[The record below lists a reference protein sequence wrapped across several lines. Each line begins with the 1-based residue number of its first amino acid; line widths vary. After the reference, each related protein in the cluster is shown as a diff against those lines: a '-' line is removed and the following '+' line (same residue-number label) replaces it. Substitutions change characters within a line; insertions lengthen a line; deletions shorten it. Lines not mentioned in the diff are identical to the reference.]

1 MRSPC
6 QVRSRS
12 IVTWGTATALT
23 GRFADRIDDNH
34 TYPTQNA
41 SDTTMKMS
49 TVPTPLRHPFLLLA
63 LLIGLLAGGC
73 EDRLLP
79 PDDDNDSTG
88 AATGLVAYNKFFE
101 DDALPY
107 PIFMGIALVDSLG
120 IEREFLQTKYQITSP
135 SGNGLVAVID
145 TSGRGIDLIDLEE
158 GKIVRNFRM
167 PVGDD
172 INYYS
177 AAISPQGD
185 RIAYSIEYDDGA
197 TTNESTRRIHIVK
210 TDGSNPITLNV
221 GAGHESFVRFS
232 PDGSRVAF
240 FDATAD
246 RSGWLYVARVDGS
259 DVRKIADVGRV
270 AHDGYMTFAWS
281 PDGEEIVYSD
291 FENDEFQ
298 LVVAAVDGS
307 GTRLLGVNGMAPDWS
322 PDGASILYASET
334 GLAVTAADGTGGTRN
349 LGLYA
354 IFSTW
359 SPDSRKILCFE
370 VDPGIDLDQQMPQ
383 LVVIDAATSA
393 RGPVTESAY
402 YGYWYR

>member
-1 MRSPC
+1 
-6 QVRSRS
+6 
-12 IVTWGTATALT
+12 
-23 GRFADRIDDNH
+23 
-34 TYPTQNA
+34 
-41 SDTTMKMS
+41 MKMS

-101 DDALPY
+101 DDALPS

-120 IEREFLQTKYQITSP
+120 IEREFIQTKYPITAP

-240 FDATAD
+240 FDATVD

-270 AHDGYMTFAWS
+270 AHDGYMTMAWS
-281 PDGEEIVYSD
+281 PDGEEIVYTD
-291 FENDEFQ
+291 FGNQEIKI
-298 LVVAAVDGS
+298 AAVDGS
-307 GTRLLGVNGMAPDWS
+307 GTRLLGVTGMAPDWS
-322 PDGASILYASET
+322 PDGASILYAAET
-334 GLAVTAADGTGGTRN
+334 GLAVAAADGTGSIRN
-349 LGLYA
+349 LGLFA

-359 SPDSRKILCFE
+359 SPDGRKILCFE

-383 LVVIDAATSA
+383 LVVVDAATSA

-402 YGYWYR
+402 YGHWYR